1 MEAGGSRGFSLMGA
15 LPLMAFAVASYFITS
30 TVASSMNVAAGALE
44 GAYGWDAVFITSSIS
59 IASVFNVVLG
69 YIAGRAC
76 SRFSPKMVCFAWGV
90 LYIAGVAG
98 MCVSKEFSIFVLTM
112 IVANAA
118 ASAWG
123 YNTVPVLITNW
134 FPTRKGAVQGLVSM
148 GIPLGA
154 GLASIVY
161 SWGLDTWGIDA
172 AFLPFIIIAGVAL
185 LLLGLFISD
194 MPESRGMLPDTL
206 VPCARRRMKSASLS
220 TSDARREPA
229 TTYLKDIKFVALS
242 AVLGIQLLYS
252 GGLMVQ
258 IVPRLLE
265 LGYSVDEATV
275 AMLVSAGF
283 ACVGSIVCGAIGDRF
298 GYRVGVVI
306 SFVVGIVAIVLN
318 LVGGTACVLASLALI
333 GVVTGSADNWP
344 VSICAERYGREGF
357 NGAFGVMLP
366 IIQLVGALGPAFFAL
381 IAGSAGSYAISYT
394 AGAVLMAV
402 GLVLFLLMSASFSR
416 KGAC

>member
-1 MEAGGSRGFSLMGA
+1 MENETGRGFSLVRA
-15 LPLMAFAVASYFITS
+15 LPLMIFAVASYFITS
-30 TVASSMNVAAGALE
+30 TVASSMNVAAVTLE
-44 GAYGWDAVFITSSIS
+44 GTRGWDSVFITSSIS

-76 SRFSPKMVCFAWGV
+76 SKFSPKAVCFAWGV
-90 LYIAGVAG
+90 LYILGVAG
-98 MCVSKEFSIFVLTM
+98 MCISKAFSIFVLTM

-134 FPTRKGAVQGLVSM
+134 FPIRKGTVQGLVSM

-154 GLASIVY
+154 GFASIVY
-161 SWGLDTWGIDA
+161 TWGLDTWGVDA

-185 LLLGLFISD
+185 LLLGACISD
-194 MPESRGMLPDTL
+194 MPESRGMEPDTL
-206 VPCARRRMKSASLS
+206 APCERRQVRSASLS
-220 TSDARREPA
+220 TADSHREPA

-265 LGYSVDEATV
+265 LGYTVDEATI
-275 AMLVSAGF
+275 AMLLSAGF

-306 SFVVGIVAIVLN
+306 SFSVGIVAIVLN
-318 LVGGTACVLASLALI
+318 LMGNAACVLVSLALI

-366 IIQLVGALGPAFFAL
+366 IIQLVGAAGPAFFAL
-381 IAGSAGSYAISYT
+381 IAGSTGSYAISYT
-394 AGAVLMAV
+394 AGAALMAV
-402 GLVLFLLMSASFSR
+402 GLVLFLLMSTSIAR
-416 KGAC
+416 KEAR

>member
-1 MEAGGSRGFSLMGA
+1 MDKAKAGGFSLLRA
-15 LPLMAFAVASYFITS
+15 APLTVFAVASYFITS
-30 TVASSMNVAAGALE
+30 TVASSMNVAAGTLE
-44 GAYGWDAVFITSSIS
+44 GARGWDSIFITSCIS

-76 SRFSPKMVCFAWGV
+76 AKFSPKAVCFAWGI
-90 LYIAGVAG
+90 LYILGVAG
-98 MCVSKEFSIFVLTM
+98 MCISKELAIFVLTM

-134 FPTRKGAVQGLVSM
+134 FPTRKGTVQGLVSM

-154 GLASIVY
+154 GFASIVY
-161 SWGLDTWGIDA
+161 AWGLDTWGVDA
-172 AFLPFIIIAGVAL
+172 AFLPFIIIAAVAL
-185 LLLGLFISD
+185 VLLGAFISD
-194 MPESRGMLPDTL
+194 MPESRGMQPDTL
-206 VPCARRRMKSASLS
+206 AACERHQVPSASLS
-220 TSDARREPA
+220 SADSKREPA
-229 TTYLKDIKFVALS
+229 MTYLKDLKFVALS

-275 AMLVSAGF
+275 AMLLSAGF
-283 ACVGSIVCGAIGDRF
+283 ACVGSVVCGAIGDKF
-298 GYRVGVVI
+298 GYRVGVVL
-306 SFVVGIVAIVLN
+306 SFGVGIVAIALN
-318 LVGGTACVLASLALI
+318 LVGSNACVLASLALI

-366 IIQLVGALGPAFFAL
+366 IIQLVGAAGPAFFAL
-381 IAGSAGSYAISYT
+381 IAGSTGSYAISYT
-394 AGAVLMAV
+394 AGAALMAA
-402 GLVLFLLMSASFSR
+402 GLVLFLIMSKSIARKEAS
-416 KGAC
+416 